1 MLEWKSEVLSDIYQ
15 YVLTRYSLISMFGSF
30 KTQQERELSVWI
42 SSQGGE
48 NEVLQ
53 SDEKCKELLER
64 ETELLRH
71 DEDGMAMQPTSGR
84 GRGGARVAPSTELI
98 ANLRKECRED
108 LEQVLSKNMDVFAKR
123 FEMGLDQLN
132 NDLTNK
138 IEHQGDRIIE
148 ALNDGPHNRLK
159 DKVRLHPPFRSS
171 VLPSLFR

>member
-1 MLEWKSEVLSDIYQ
+1 
-15 YVLTRYSLISMFGSF
+15 MFGSF

-48 NEVLQ
+48 QEVLQ

-64 ETELLRH
+64 EADLLRH
-71 DEDGMAMQPTSGR
+71 DEDGMAMQPISGR

-98 ANLRKECRED
+98 ATLRKDCRED

-132 NDLTNK
+132 DDLTNK

-159 DKVRLHPPFRSS
+159 DKVRLHPPFRSR
-171 VLPSLFR
+171 P